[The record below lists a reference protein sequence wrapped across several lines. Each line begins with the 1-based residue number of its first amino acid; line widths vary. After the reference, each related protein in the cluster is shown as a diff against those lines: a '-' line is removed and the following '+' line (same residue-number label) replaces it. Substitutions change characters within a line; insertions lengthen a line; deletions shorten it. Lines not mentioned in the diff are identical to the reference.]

1 MEVKSNTIIIT
12 GATGF
17 IGRNLSKTL
26 IEDGCNVIAVSR
38 SPEKASA
45 ILGPDIK
52 CLSWDIESLR
62 GAQDV
67 INNDY
72 AVINLAGDNLSSG
85 RWTKNKKRRI
95 LESRLNA
102 GKSIIKL
109 AEILKKAPRLII
121 QASAIGYY
129 GISGDDTV
137 TEDSPVGSGFLSDVV
152 QKWEDS
158 IKSRVV
164 SDTRNIFMRT
174 GLVLGKDGGILKKV
188 IIPFRFFAGGHIGN
202 GKQWYSWIHISDFI
216 DAVKFFLK
224 KDSTEGI
231 YNLTSPNPLPAKE
244 FFKVLGQVLNRP
256 SWFHVPGFLLKILF
270 GEMAD
275 EVLLSGKKVM
285 PERLVKSGFEFRFFD
300 LEPALKDILV

>member
-38 SPEKASA
+38 NPEKASA

-109 AEILKKAPRLII
+109 AEILKKEPRLII

-300 LEPALKDILV
+300 LEPALRDILV